1 MPISPETPP
10 AVALEY
16 LAKVLVALVV
26 LLMVT
31 PEKAVLAAQMV
42 IQRCLAQA
50 VSTVAVAVA
59 RMAAAAQCV
68 LFGPELRD
76 SSHRQIP
83 EMYRCL

>member
-1 MPISPETPP
+1 M
-10 AVALEY
+10 
-16 LAKVLVALVV
+16 ALVV
-26 LLMVT
+26 ILMVT
-31 PEKAVLAAQMV
+31 PEKAVLEAQMV

-50 VSTVAVAVA
+50 VFTVGVVLAPVAVAQYA
-59 RMAAAAQCV
+59 